1 MTIPAQE
8 RNAHR
13 IDMTVATCKPTLTMS
28 EADFSGAQSVSA
40 LRWTSDAKHLYVG
53 ANDHNLRIFGLAA
66 AESEAA

>member
-1 MTIPAQE
+1 MTYHAQE

-13 IDMTVATCKPTLTMS
+13 IDMTVATCKPRITMS
-28 EADFSGAQSVSA
+28 EPAFPGAQSVSA

-53 ANDHNLRIFGLAA
+53 ANDHNLRIFGVAA